1 MNANKANEPQ
11 CDAINICLVFI
22 LCWKEIR
29 TRPRGYTVM
38 ITIIFYYF
46 ILDRKSNSIIFAIFC
61 PIPNKC
67 LVAIAAL
74 LATSKEFVL
83 ILLSTCLQKRP
94 PVTFLN
100 LLLP

>member
-1 MNANKANEPQ
+1 MRRHKHMSCIYTLLERNSYEA
-11 CDAINICLVFI
+11 
-22 LCWKEIR
+22 
-29 TRPRGYTVM
+29 TGYTVM

-46 ILDRKSNSIIFAIFC
+46 ILDRKSNSLIFAIFC

-83 ILLSTCLQKRP
+83 ILLGTCLPERP
-94 PVTFLN
+94 SVTFRN
-100 LLLP
+100 LLLHK